1 MNRTF
6 GFAAA
11 WLAGTIVAVL
21 IGAAAVGNVRNE
33 VTDGP
38 TALGVQDT
46 TIAVE
51 EPDSE
56 PVTTL
61 TVTGDTLAPIQ
72 EPGEVTEELPTTTT
86 TTLPED
92 PTNST
97 TTTSEPH
104 DHEVTTSS
112 TAPSTPTTTT
122 TTTTTTTVAPSTTT
136 TIASYTKTYD
146 VEDAGTVTIRVTG
159 DDVTFVIASPLEGW
173 TVKVKDYGPDE
184 VEVRFENNDDDGDEI
199 TFKADVSDGELEV
212 SIKEKD

>member
-46 TIAVE
+46 TIVVE
-51 EPDSE
+51 EPNSDS
-56 PVTTL
+56 VTLST
-61 TVTGDTLAPIQ
+61 TPDEIVTPIQ
-72 EPGEVTEELPTTTT
+72 GQGNVDELPATTTT
-86 TTLPED
+86 TPQVA
-92 PTNST
+92 T
-97 TTTSEPH
+97 TTTSEP
-104 DHEVTTSS
+104 DNHEVSTSS
-112 TAPSTPTTTT
+112 TTPPPPTSSTTPPPTTTT
-122 TTTTTTTVAPSTTT
+122 EAPSATTT

-146 VEDAGTVTIRVTG
+146 VEDAGTVTIRITG
-159 DDVTFVIASPLEGW
+159 NDVTYEIAFIKDGW
-173 TVKVKDYGPDE
+173 TAKVKDYGPDE

-199 TFKADVSDGELEV
+199 TFKADVNDGELEV
-212 SIKEKD
+212 SIEEKD

>member
-6 GFAAA
+6 GFATA

-51 EPDSE
+51 EPASE
-56 PVTTL
+56 SESVTIP
-61 TVTGDTLAPIQ
+61 TVPDETITPIQ
-72 EPGEVTEELPTTTT
+72 DHGDVDELPTTTT
-86 TTLPED
+86 TTTLPPD
-92 PTNST
+92 TAPST
-97 TTTSEPH
+97 TTTTEPQ
-104 DHEVTTSS
+104 DHTTTTT
-112 TAPSTPTTTT
+112 TAPTTTTTAPTTTT
-122 TTTTTTTVAPSTTT
+122 TTVPN
-136 TIASYTKTYD
+136 YTKTYD

-159 DDVTFVIASPLEGW
+159 DDVTFAGAVAKEGW

-199 TFKADVSDGELEV
+199 TFKAEVNDGELKV